1 MIIYGRRPVYEYL
14 RAGGKPRV
22 IYVQKG
28 SRLDDDLLEAMAG
41 HKVQLVSSKEIN
53 KLTSVREHQGVAADI
68 GDLKTYDRKRIINL
82 SLKTDRPVL
91 VVDRIQDVRNLGA
104 LIRSAEAFGFAG
116 VIIPPRRTAPITPAV
131 IKTSAGAIF
140 HIPVS
145 VYNAAKFVAEYRRM
159 GGVAVG
165 LDIAGRD
172 IVMTKIPTPVAL
184 VVGSE
189 GKGLSD
195 IVKRSVNY
203 LVKIPM
209 FGRVQSLNASVA
221 GGIGMFWIRLFAG
234 RR

>member
-14 RAGGKPRV
+14 RAGGKPKV

-28 SRLDDDLLEAMAG
+28 VRLDDDLLELMAG
-41 HKVQLVSSKEIN
+41 HKVELVNSKDLN
-53 KLTSVREHQGVAADI
+53 RLTSVRDHQGVAADI
-68 GDLKTYDRKRIINL
+68 GEFKTYDRKHIMNV
-82 SLKTDRPVL
+82 SLKTGKPVL

-131 IKTSAGAIF
+131 VKTSAGAIF
-140 HIPVS
+140 HIPIS
-145 VYNAAKFVAEYRRM
+145 IYNAAKFITEYKRR

-165 LDIAGRD
+165 LDMAGKD
-172 IVMTKIPTPVAL
+172 ITTTKLPTPVAL

-195 IVKRSVNY
+195 VVRKSVNY

>member
-14 RAGGKPRV
+14 RAGGKPKV

-28 SRLDDDLLEAMAG
+28 VRLDDDLLELMAG
-41 HKVQLVSSKEIN
+41 HKVELVNSKDLN
-53 KLTSVREHQGVAADI
+53 RLTSVRDHQGVAADI
-68 GDLKTYDRKRIINL
+68 GEFRTYDRKPIINV
-82 SLKTDRPVL
+82 SLKTGKPVL

-131 IKTSAGAIF
+131 VKTSAGAIF
-140 HIPVS
+140 HIPIS
-145 VYNAAKFVAEYRRM
+145 IYNAAKFITEYKRR

-165 LDIAGRD
+165 LDMAGKD
-172 IVMTKIPTPVAL
+172 ITTTKLPTPVAL

-195 IVKRSVNY
+195 VVRKSVNY

>member
-1 MIIYGRRPVYEYL
+1 MIIYGRRPVYEFL
-14 RAGGKPRV
+14 RAGGKPKV
-22 IYVQKG
+22 IYLQKG
-28 SRLDDDLLEAMAG
+28 AKFDEDLLELIAG
-41 HKVQLVSSKEIN
+41 HKVELVNSRELN
-53 KLTSVREHQGVAADI
+53 KLTSVRDHQGIAADI
-68 GDLKTYDRKRIINL
+68 GDFKTYDRKHIINV
-82 SLKTDRPVL
+82 SLKTGKPVL

-131 IKTSAGAIF
+131 VKTSAGAIF
-140 HIPVS
+140 HIPIA
-145 VYNAAKFVAEYRRM
+145 VYNAAKFITEYKRR

-165 LDIAGRD
+165 LDMAGKD
-172 IVMTKIPTPVAL
+172 ITTTKIPTPVAL

-195 IVKRSVNY
+195 IVRKNVNY

>member
-14 RAGGKPRV
+14 RAGGRPKV
-22 IYVQKG
+22 IYIQKG
-28 SRLDDDLLEAMAG
+28 SRLDDDLLELITG
-41 HKVQLVSSKEIN
+41 HKTLLVNSKELN
-53 KLTSVREHQGVAADI
+53 KLTSVRDHQGVAADI
-68 GDLKTYDRKRIINL
+68 GEFKTYDRKRIINA

-116 VIIPPRRTAPITPAV
+116 VVIPPRRTAPITPAV
-131 IKTSAGAIF
+131 VKTSAGAIF

-145 VYNAAKFVAEYRRM
+145 IYNAAKFISEYKKM

-165 LDIAGRD
+165 LDMSGKD
-172 IVMTKIPTPVAL
+172 ITAVKLPSPLVL

-221 GGIGMFWIRLFAG
+221 GGIGMFWVRLFAG

>member
-1 MIIYGRRPVYEYL
+1 MIVYGRRPVYEYL
-14 RAGGKPRV
+14 RAGGKPKV

-28 SRLDDDLLEAMAG
+28 VRLDDDLLEAMAG
-41 HKVQLVSSKEIN
+41 HRIEMVNSKELN
-53 KLTSVREHQGVAADI
+53 KLTSVRDHQGIAADI
-68 GDLKTYDRKRIINL
+68 GEFKTYDRKHIMNV
-82 SLKTDRPVL
+82 SLKTGKPVL

-131 IKTSAGAIF
+131 VKTSAGAIF
-140 HIPVS
+140 HIPIAI
-145 VYNAAKFVAEYRRM
+145 YNAAKFITEYRRR

-165 LDIAGRD
+165 LDMAGKD
-172 IVMTKIPTPVAL
+172 ITTTKIPTPVAL

-195 IVKRSVNY
+195 VVRKSVNY